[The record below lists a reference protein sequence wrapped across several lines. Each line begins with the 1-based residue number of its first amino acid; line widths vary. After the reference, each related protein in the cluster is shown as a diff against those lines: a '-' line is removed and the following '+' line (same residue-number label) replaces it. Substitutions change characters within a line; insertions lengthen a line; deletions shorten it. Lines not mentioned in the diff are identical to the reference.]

1 MDNNASRPTNNTV
14 SSASRIK
21 LDRQNEKLI
30 RHKLFLLSCDKLA
43 ALRQCSSGNALQR
56 NLAILGVCRKTKA
69 LEYYPMNECISLL
82 TERDRNTTD
91 GPLFARRSSSSRG
104 QVQVATPNSIS
115 PSQAAP
121 DGFIFVPEFET
132 YVSEERSESDME
144 IDFGPAENKENK
156 NFSEDDME
164 MDFSHGFEAGKKE
177 PRNFDESSIFEY
189 TVKDSGKF
197 YENRFD
203 AVEEG
208 ADALEMLEEDG
219 TSMARKRK
227 SRQVKIIAEK
237 RHCDEE
243 VSPMSVTAPIPIPRP
258 PKKPDQ
264 VVLDTLVPLRGFF
277 QFRQ

>member
-1 MDNNASRPTNNTV
+1 
-14 SSASRIK
+14 
-21 LDRQNEKLI
+21 
-30 RHKLFLLSCDKLA
+30 
-43 ALRQCSSGNALQR
+43 
-56 NLAILGVCRKTKA
+56 
-69 LEYYPMNECISLL
+69 MNECISLL

-91 GPLFARRSSSSRG
+91 GPLFTRRSSSRG
-104 QVQVATPNSIS
+104 SVQVAAPTTIS
-115 PSQAAP
+115 PSQAAT
-121 DGFIFVPEFET
+121 DGFTFVPQLENF
-132 YVSEERSESDME
+132 VPEERSESDME
-144 IDFGPAENKENK
+144 IDFGLADNKENC
-156 NFSEDDME
+156 SDEME
-164 MDFSHGFEAGKKE
+164 IDFGHGFEVEKKE
-177 PRNFDESSIFEY
+177 KNFNEYNIFEY
-189 TVKDSGKF
+189 TVKDSGKS

-203 AVEEG
+203 EVEEG

-258 PKKPDQ
+258 PKQPDQ

>member
-1 MDNNASRPTNNTV
+1 MDNNASRPTNTTV

-43 ALRQCSSGNALQR
+43 ALRQCSSGNALRR

-82 TERDRNTTD
+82 TERDKNTTD
-91 GPLFARRSSSSRG
+91 GPLFTRRSSSRG
-104 QVQVATPNSIS
+104 SVQVAAPTTIS
-115 PSQAAP
+115 PSQAATY
-121 DGFIFVPEFET
+121 GFTFVPQLDDF
-132 YVSEERSESDME
+132 VSQERSESDME
-144 IDFGPAENKENK
+144 IDFGLADNKENC
-156 NFSEDDME
+156 SDEME
-164 MDFSHGFEAGKKE
+164 IDFGHGFEVEKKE
-177 PRNFDESSIFEY
+177 KNFNEYNIFEY
-189 TVKDSGKF
+189 TVKDSGKS

-203 AVEEG
+203 EVEEG

-258 PKKPDQ
+258 PKQPDQ